1 MRRAAIGVDIGGTN
15 VKLGIVDER
24 GKVFLRDTFP
34 TGSVRSRGRLL
45 AKLTEHIGI
54 LRTEARHRGLR
65 LAGVGVGAPG
75 PIDVER
81 GLVYFFPNIP
91 GWKNTPLKSI
101 LEKKL
106 RLPVRV
112 DNDAN
117 AMALGESLF
126 GAGRLP
132 AGRQA
137 ERCIVA
143 LTLGTGIGG
152 GIVFDGKLYHGSRF
166 SAAEMGHMVVDPSGP
181 RCACGNRGCIEAF
194 VGNGYFVRGVR
205 ARLKGKRSV
214 LKRWMKEGKELTP
227 KLVQEAARQG
237 DAFSKAQ
244 WRLTGDRLGTF
255 LAGLANLL
263 NPERFVIGGG
273 IALGGE
279 QVLAPVRASLKKK
292 AFPIAGRFVKVV
304 PAVLGNDAGLVGAA
318 ALVLFR
324 LRRTRLRR
332 AK

>member
-24 GKVFLRDTFP
+24 GRVLLRDTFL
-34 TGSVRSRGRLL
+34 TKGSRSRLRLL
-45 AKLTEHIGI
+45 AKLTEHIGA
-54 LRTEARHRGLR
+54 LRIEASGRGLR
-65 LAGVGVGAPG
+65 LEGVGIGAPG

-81 GLVYFFPNIP
+81 GFVYFFPNIP
-91 GWKNTPLKSI
+91 GWKNTPLKAI

-126 GAGRLP
+126 GAGRG
-132 AGRQA
+132 AKNV
-137 ERCIVA
+137 VA
-143 LTLGTGIGG
+143 LTLGTGVGG
-152 GIVFDGKLYHGSRF
+152 GLVLGGKLFHGSDF
-166 SAAEMGHMVVDPSGP
+166 SAAEIGHMVVDPLGP
-181 RCACGNRGCIEAF
+181 LCACGNRGCIEAF
-194 VGNGYFVRGVR
+194 VGSGYFTRGVMADLR
-205 ARLKGKRSV
+205 AGQKSV
-214 LKRWMKEGKELTP
+214 LRRWVFQQKRELTP
-227 KLVQEAARQG
+227 KLVQEAARSGQ
-237 DAFSKAQ
+237 DAYAKAL
-244 WRLTGDRLGTF
+244 WRRTGDRLGTF

-279 QVLAPVRASLKKK
+279 LVLAPVRASLKKK
-292 AFPIAGRFVKVV
+292 AFPIARRFVKVV

-318 ALVLFR
+318 ALVLS
-324 LRRTRLRR
+324 
-332 AK
+332 K